1 MMLQALLQ
9 HCRHMDSRQLPT
21 IVYLAAAAAA
31 AGGGFLL
38 MLQLWMAVTATANSE
53 QLAVASLIA
62 YDVYR
67 WARGLAGNGRSLA
80 GSASALQ
87 ETLAVLQVTCA
98 GLQET
103 SSALQ

>member
-1 MMLQALLQ
+1 LLGYCLEAHGFGDMHGMWLTDISCVCCCCCCCLQN
-9 HCRHMDSRQLPT
+9 LPVT
-21 IVYLAAAAAA
+21 IAESNAGLVPAAVAQELMG

-67 WARGLAGNGRSLA
+67 
-80 GSASALQ
+80 
-87 ETLAVLQVTCA
+87 
-98 GLQET
+98 
-103 SSALQ
+103 

>member
-1 MMLQALLQ
+1 VFVT
-9 HCRHMDSRQLPT
+9 S
-21 IVYLAAAAAA
+21 

-67 WARGLAGNGRSLA
+67 WEQLVN
-80 GSASALQ
+80 
-87 ETLAVLQVTCA
+87 TC
-98 GLQET
+98 L
-103 SSALQ
+103 